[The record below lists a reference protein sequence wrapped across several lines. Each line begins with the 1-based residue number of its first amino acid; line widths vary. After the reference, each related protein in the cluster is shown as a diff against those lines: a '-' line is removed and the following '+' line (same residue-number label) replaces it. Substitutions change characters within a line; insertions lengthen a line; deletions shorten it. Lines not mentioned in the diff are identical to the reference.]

1 PATWPRMPAAVAEIV
16 ARTGGRRRGQ
26 RSASGVRLARM
37 DGRADVGRSD
47 AEPVSRDASDL
58 TPVLSRRDVLRAAA
72 FGGVALFLAACG
84 SSASPGPSAAAGP
97 TASPS
102 PTASSSP
109 TASAQSSSTAPTPT
123 PTPTSTV
130 DLAHK
135 IAGLM
140 VVGFRGTDLADAPWI
155 RTALAESG
163 LGGVI
168 LFDRDQLTGGSRN
181 IVSPAQVKRLT
192 RSLRASAPGRAIIV
206 SLDQEGGVVTRLG
219 PSHGFPAVASEAT
232 IGAGSASAA
241 RTWAH
246 AIATTLA
253 ANGFDLNFAPV
264 VDLGVNPDSPAI
276 GALDRSFSAD
286 PDVVVARATT
296 EIDAHRAAGVRTT
309 LKHFPG
315 IGSSTTNTDFG
326 VTDVTKTWTRAE
338 LEPFRRLIAAGEVDL
353 VMAGH
358 VVNGQ
363 LDADHPAS
371 LSNAVVT
378 DLLRGE
384 LGWDGIVVTDDLQA
398 TAITKAFGRDEAVLL
413 ALEAGNDLLLFA
425 NQQLY
430 DSKLVARVVTVVSA
444 AVASGRIPETRI
456 DEAYDRVQA
465 LFGSTG

>member
-1 PATWPRMPAAVAEIV
+1 
-16 ARTGGRRRGQ
+16 
-26 RSASGVRLARM
+26 
-37 DGRADVGRSD
+37 
-47 AEPVSRDASDL
+47 
-58 TPVLSRRDVLRAAA
+58 
-72 FGGVALFLAACG
+72 
-84 SSASPGPSAAAGP
+84 
-97 TASPS
+97 
-102 PTASSSP
+102 
-109 TASAQSSSTAPTPT
+109 
-123 PTPTSTV
+123 
-130 DLAHK
+130 
-135 IAGLM
+135 M
-140 VVGFRGTDLADAPWI
+140 VVGFRGSDVKDAPWVH
-155 RTALAESG
+155 TALAESG

-181 IVSPAQVKRLT
+181 VLSPAQVKHLT
-192 RSLRASAPGRAIIV
+192 RSLRAAAPSRRIIV
-206 SLDQEGGVVTRLG
+206 SVDQEGGVVTRLG

-232 IGAGSASAA
+232 IGKGSANAA
-241 RTWAH
+241 RIWAH
-246 AIATTLA
+246 DIATTLA
-253 ANGFDLNFAPV
+253 ANGFSLNFAPV
-264 VDLGVNPDSPAI
+264 VDLDVNPASPAI

-286 PDVVVARATT
+286 PDVVVARATI

-326 VTDVTKTWTRAE
+326 VADVTKTWTRTE

-363 LDADHPAS
+363 LDAAHPAS
-371 LSNAVVT
+371 LSSAVVT
-378 DLLRGE
+378 DLLRRE

-430 DSKLVARVVTVVSA
+430 DPHLVARVVKVVSA
-444 AVASGRIPETRI
+444 AVASGRIPEARI

-465 LFGSTG
+465 LFGAAGG

>member
-1 PATWPRMPAAVAEIV
+1 
-16 ARTGGRRRGQ
+16 
-26 RSASGVRLARM
+26 M
-37 DGRADVGRSD
+37 DGRACGGLSD
-47 AEPVSRDASDL
+47 AEPLPSVASAVA
-58 TPVLSRRDVLRAAA
+58 PVLSRRDVLRAAA

-84 SSASPGPSAAAGP
+84 SSATPGPSAAAGP

-102 PTASSSP
+102 PA
-109 TASAQSSSTAPTPT
+109 ASASPPPSSAPSASPAPTPT
-123 PTPTSTV
+123 PSSIV

-140 VVGFRGTDLADAPWI
+140 VVGFRGSDVADAPWV

-168 LFDRDQLTGGSRN
+168 LFDRDQLTGDSRN
-181 IVSPAQVKRLT
+181 ILSPAQVKRLT
-192 RSLRASAPGRAIIV
+192 RNLRAAAPGRGIIV

-219 PSHGFPAVASEAT
+219 PSHNFPAVASEAT

-246 AIATTLA
+246 AVATTLA
-253 ANGFDLNFAPV
+253 ANGFNLNFAPV
-264 VDLGVNPDSPAI
+264 VDLAVNPDSPAI

-286 PDVVVARATT
+286 PDVVVARATI
-296 EIDAHRAAGVRTT
+296 EIDAHRAAGIRTT

-326 VTDVTKTWTRAE
+326 VADVTKTWTRVE
-338 LEPFRRLIAAGEVDL
+338 LEPFRRLIDAGKADL

-371 LSNAVVT
+371 LSKAVVS

-425 NQQLY
+425 NQQLH
-430 DSKLVARVVTVVSA
+430 DPKLVARVVNVVSA
-444 AVASGRIPETRI
+444 AVSSGRIPETRI

-465 LFGSTG
+465 LFGAATG

>member
-1 PATWPRMPAAVAEIV
+1 MVEKSSHDPANGA
-16 ARTGGRRRGQ
+16 
-26 RSASGVRLARM
+26 
-37 DGRADVGRSD
+37 VGRHRR
-47 AEPVSRDASDL
+47 AEVGSGLMNERAKGLLPSEAPGLDSTPEASPL
-58 TPVLSRRDVLRAAA
+58 VLSRRDVLRGAAL
-72 FGGVALFLAACG
+72 GGLAVFLATCG
-84 SSASPGPSAAAGP
+84 STASPEPSASTGMGTTIPP
-97 TASPS
+97 ASPS
-102 PTASSSP
+102 PTTP
-109 TASAQSSSTAPTPT
+109 PASASAPPVPTPT
-123 PTPTSTV
+123 PAPIV

-140 VVGFRGTDLADAPWI
+140 IVGFRGSTLGAATWV
-155 RTALAESG
+155 RTALVESG

-181 IVSPAQVKRLT
+181 VLSPAQVKRLT
-192 RSLRASAPGRAIIV
+192 RDLRAAAPERGIIV
-206 SLDQEGGVVTRLG
+206 SVDQEGGVVTRLG

-241 RTWAH
+241 RTWARL
-246 AIATTLA
+246 IATTLA
-253 ANGFDLNFAPV
+253 TNGFDLNFAPV
-264 VDLGVNPDSPAI
+264 VDLNVNPDSPAI
-276 GALDRSFSAD
+276 GALDRSFSKDA
-286 PDVVVARATT
+286 DVVVADATI

-326 VTDVTKTWTRAE
+326 VADVTRSWTRTE
-338 LEPFRRLIAAGEVDL
+338 LEPFRQLIAAGTVDL

-363 LDADHPAS
+363 LDAAHPAS
-371 LSNAVVT
+371 LSRAVVT

-425 NQQLY
+425 NQQVY
-430 DSKLVARVVTVVSA
+430 DAKLVSRVVKVVSD
-444 AVASGRIPETRI
+444 AVAAGRIPESRI
-456 DEAYDRVQA
+456 DDAYGRVQA
-465 LFGSTG
+465 LFGSTSA

>member
-1 PATWPRMPAAVAEIV
+1 
-16 ARTGGRRRGQ
+16 
-26 RSASGVRLARM
+26 
-37 DGRADVGRSD
+37 
-47 AEPVSRDASDL
+47 
-58 TPVLSRRDVLRAAA
+58 
-72 FGGVALFLAACG
+72 
-84 SSASPGPSAAAGP
+84 
-97 TASPS
+97 
-102 PTASSSP
+102 
-109 TASAQSSSTAPTPT
+109 
-123 PTPTSTV
+123 
-130 DLAHK
+130 
-135 IAGLM
+135 M
-140 VVGFRGTDLADAPWI
+140 VVGFRGSDLADASWV
-155 RTALAESG
+155 RTALADSG

-181 IVSPAQVKRLT
+181 VLSPAQVKRLT
-192 RSLRASAPGRAIIV
+192 RSLRAAAPGRGIIV
-206 SLDQEGGVVTRLG
+206 SVDQEGGIVTRLG

-232 IGAGSASAA
+232 IGKGSASAA
-241 RTWAH
+241 RTWAR

-264 VDLGVNPDSPAI
+264 VDLDVNPSSPAI

-286 PDVVVARATT
+286 PDVVVARATV

-326 VTDVTKTWTRAE
+326 VADVTKTWTRTE
-338 LEPFRRLIAAGEVDL
+338 LEPFRRLIDAGEVDL

-363 LDADHPAS
+363 LDGAHPAS
-371 LSNAVVT
+371 LSKAVVT

-430 DSKLVARVVTVVSA
+430 DPKVVSQVVTVVSA
-444 AVASGRIPETRI
+444 AVKSGRIPESRI
-456 DEAYDRVQA
+456 DEAYERVRA
-465 LFGSTG
+465 LFGSSS